1 MTQFARLITR
11 FVLPCCFGLIL
22 LPGKAA
28 AWKAGVAKV
37 DISPTEEVWLAGY
50 GNRDRP
56 VSKVSHRI
64 WVKALAL
71 QDDSDRVSV
80 LVTSDLLGFTA
91 GLSKRVADRIREK
104 HGISRAGLAFN
115 ASHTHSA
122 PVVGLML
129 RPAYSLGPEHVPAI
143 QRYTKK
149 IEDQVVEVIDKAIAD
164 LEPASLSFEQGLAGF
179 AVNRRR
185 ARHGTRH
192 YPAPVDHDV
201 PVLVAKDAS
210 GKIKTVVFGYAC
222 HATVLSGYEVNGDW
236 PGWAQEGVEK
246 RYPDAIAMFV
256 AGCGADA
263 NPLPRRS
270 VELARTYGDVL
281 AHAVDL
287 VIKGTMQPVE
297 GNLKV
302 ALEHVELPFQS
313 PPTREELE
321 WRIKTESSESRKR
334 YAQFLLDELDREG
347 KLATEYPYPLQAW
360 QFGNDLTLIVMAGEV
375 VVDYSLLFKEA
386 YGWDTTWVA
395 GYSNDVFAYIPSER
409 VLHEGGYEGG
419 GAMIPYGQ
427 PRPFRAGVQE
437 IIANMVDAL
446 VQRVNGQP

>member
-1 MTQFARLITR
+1 MTKITNLMTRLLFLTLGAA
-11 FVLPCCFGLIL
+11 VLFPSVVR
-22 LPGKAA
+22 

-37 DISPTEEVWLAGY
+37 DISPTEEIWLAGY
-50 GNRDRP
+50 GSRDRP

-91 GLSKRVADRIREK
+91 GLSKRVADRVREK
-104 HGISRAGLAFN
+104 HGITRAGLAFN

-129 RPAYSLGPEHVPAI
+129 RPAYALGPEHVPAI

-149 IEDQVVEVIDKAIAD
+149 LEDQVVEVIDKAIAD

-185 ARHGTRH
+185 ARRGSRH

-236 PGWAQEGVEK
+236 PGWAQAGVEK
-246 RYPDAIAMFV
+246 RYPDAVAMFV

-270 VELARTYGDVL
+270 VELAKTYGDVL

-287 VIKGTMQPVE
+287 VVKGNMQPVE

-302 ALEHVELPFQS
+302 VLEHVDLPFQS

-321 WRIKTESSESRKR
+321 WRIKTQDSESRKR
-334 YAQFLLDELDREG
+334 YAQFLLDRLDRDG
-347 KLATEYPYPLQAW
+347 KLATEYPYPLQVW
-360 QFGNDLTLIVMAGEV
+360 QFGDDVTFIVMAGEV
-375 VVDYSLLFKEA
+375 VVDYSLRFKKA

-427 PRPFRAGVQE
+427 PRPFRAGVE
-437 IIANMVDAL
+437 AIIANTVDAL
-446 VQRVNGQP
+446 FQRVNGQP